1 MGKLSR
7 DIWFGNELDD
17 KLNKGIEKLFQ
28 VANAAYGPSAGIAL
42 VEKNYG
48 APNASRDG
56 VTNVRKVYLED
67 PVENMAART
76 VVQAS
81 EKSNQVVGDGT
92 TAVVILSYYL
102 YKEARKLI
110 GAGHNRM
117 AVARMLRDT
126 AELVLKQI
134 DEIKIDATPELTR
147 FVAKVSASDEALG
160 EMIANVIDRVG
171 IESNILVEHFDGI
184 GCYDEE
190 VSGLYFKKGFTNEYL
205 INNFTA
211 LESVVKNADIFITK
225 KTLRTAGDVTPI
237 LEKIVQSAGRGS
249 EVVIIGDIIDEAL
262 ATLALNKAQ
271 GIISPTVVDVPMFGP
286 MRSLFLEDIA
296 VYTGGKCLDE
306 GAPSSSFTI
315 DMLGGA
321 ESVTVNSNST
331 SIVGGEAASEDIDAR
346 VADLRNQY
354 KEAESL
360 VDKEEIKKR
369 LSTLTG
375 KIAIIR
381 VGAATESERDE
392 IKDRVDDAIS
402 ATQAAI
408 RDGVVPGGGTTLA
421 RMDTDYF
428 NEAFEA
434 PFKQLITN
442 AGLNPEEALF
452 KMLDSDNWYGFDL
465 RNYSSTPVNLLEAG
479 IIDPAEVTKQTVIN
493 AVSVVTTLITTTV
506 GLTFKDR
513 EMKND

>member
-1 MGKLSR
+1 
-7 DIWFGNELDD
+7 LD
-17 KLNKGIEKLFQ
+17 L
-28 VANAAYGPSAGIAL
+28 
-42 VEKNYG
+42 
-48 APNASRDG
+48 
-56 VTNVRKVYLED
+56 
-67 PVENMAART
+67 
-76 VVQAS
+76 
-81 EKSNQVVGDGT
+81 
-92 TAVVILSYYL
+92 
-102 YKEARKLI
+102 
-110 GAGHNRM
+110 
-117 AVARMLRDT
+117 
-126 AELVLKQI
+126 
-134 DEIKIDATPELTR
+134 
-147 FVAKVSASDEALG
+147 
-160 EMIANVIDRVG
+160 
-171 IESNILVEHFDGI
+171 
-184 GCYDEE
+184 C
-190 VSGLYFKKGFTNEYL
+190 
-205 INNFTA
+205 
-211 LESVVKNADIFITK
+211 
-225 KTLRTAGDVTPI
+225 
-237 LEKIVQSAGRGS
+237 
-249 EVVIIGDIIDEAL
+249 
-262 ATLALNKAQ
+262 
-271 GIISPTVVDVPMFGP
+271 VPY
-286 MRSLFLEDIA
+286 LEDIA

>member
-1 MGKLSR
+1 MGKLAR
-7 DIWFGNELDD
+7 DIYFGKDLEDRLDS
-17 KLNKGIEKLFQ
+17 GVEKLFQ

-42 VEKNYG
+42 VEKNFGY
-48 APNASRDG
+48 PNPSRDG
-56 VTNVRKVYLED
+56 VTNVRKVFLED

-76 VVQAS
+76 IVQAS

-102 YKEARKLI
+102 YKEAKKLI
-110 GAGHNRM
+110 GSGFNRM
-117 AVARMLRDT
+117 EVAKMLRES
-126 AELVLKQI
+126 ANHVLEQI
-134 DEIKIDATPELTR
+134 DEIKIDATPELIR
-147 FVAKVSASDEALG
+147 FVSKVSASDEALG
-160 EMIANVIDRVG
+160 EMIADVIERVG
-171 IESNILVEHFDGI
+171 IESNILVEKFDGI

-190 VSGLYFKKGFTNEYL
+190 VEGLYFKKGFTNEYL
-205 INNFTA
+205 INNFTN
-211 LESVVKNADIFITK
+211 LESNVSNADIFITK

-237 LEKIVQSAGRGS
+237 LEKIIMAAGKGC
-249 EVVIIGDIIDEAL
+249 EIVIIGEVIDEAL
-262 ATLALNKAQ
+262 ATLALNKAK
-271 GIISPTVVDVPMFGP
+271 GNITTTLVDVPIYGP
-286 MRSLFLEDIA
+286 MRALFLEDIA
-296 VYTGGKCLDE
+296 CYTGGRALDE
-306 GAPSSSFTI
+306 GAPSSSFEI

-321 ESVTVNSNST
+321 TTVNVSSTST
-331 SIVGGEAASEDIDAR
+331 SIINGEGAEEDLLIR
-346 VADLRNQY
+346 IEDLRKQY

-369 LSTLTG
+369 LSMLTG

-381 VGAATESERDE
+381 VGAATEGERDE

-434 PFKQLITN
+434 PFKQLVSN
-442 AGLNPEEALF
+442 SGNNPEEALF
-452 KMLDSDNWYGFDL
+452 KMQESKVWYGFDL
-465 RNYSSTPVNLLEAG
+465 RDYTTKPIDLLKAG
-479 IIDPAEVTKQTVIN
+479 IIDPAEVTKQTVVN

-513 EMKND
+513 EMKSD

>member
-17 KLNKGIEKLFQ
+17 KLAKGIEKLYQ

-117 AVARMLRDT
+117 VVAKMLQQT
-126 AELVLKQI
+126 AENVLEQI
-134 DEIKIDATPELTR
+134 DKMKVEATPELTR
-147 FVAKVSASDEALG
+147 AVAKVSASDEALG
-160 EMIANVIDRVG
+160 DMIADVIDRVG

-190 VSGLYFKKGFTNEYL
+190 VDGLYFKKGFTNEYL

-225 KTLRTAGDVTPI
+225 KPLRTAGDVTPI
-237 LEKIVQSAGRGS
+237 LEKIVRTAGKGNDL
-249 EVVIIGDIIDEAL
+249 VIIGEVLDEAL

-271 GIISPTVVDVPMFGP
+271 GIISPTLVDVPMFGP

-296 VYTGGKCLDE
+296 VYTGGRALDE
-306 GAPSSSFTI
+306 GAPSSSFSVE
-315 DMLGGA
+315 MLGSA
-321 ESVTVNSNST
+321 ETVTVTSNST
-331 SIVGGEAASEDIDAR
+331 SIVGGQPSEDLEVRI
-346 VADLRNQY
+346 ADLRKQY
-354 KEAESL
+354 DEAENQ

-369 LSTLTG
+369 LSALTG

-421 RMDTDYF
+421 RVKTDNF
-428 NEAFEA
+428 TDAFQA
-434 PFKQLITN
+434 PFKQLMLN
-442 AGLNPEEALF
+442 AGKNPEEALF
-452 KMLDSDNWYGFDL
+452 KVLAKKLWYGFNLKSWDGE
-465 RNYSSTPVNLLEAG
+465 PVNLLEEG

-493 AVSVVTTLITTTV
+493 ATSVVTTLITTTV